1 MKFKTIRRGFGCVV
15 LLCGIAFASAGAQL
29 HVIVYKD
36 APVSEEVLDRA
47 RAEAVRIFRGAGIE
61 LSWINCS
68 RNMAANE
75 CQASPAE
82 GVLYLNIVSQG
93 TLVHDLV
100 YGEAFLDDRG
110 KGKVAD
116 VFYDRVKDAQREL
129 GINEGRL
136 LGAIAAHE
144 IGHLVLGLHAHHW
157 TGIMTPNWDRENL
170 RLLGMG
176 TLFFS
181 KEQAIRMRQC
191 LSEPE
196 RFIAVTDAQNQE
208 SGIAKPR
215 SNR

>member
-15 LLCGIAFASAGAQL
+15 LSCGIAFASAGAQL
-29 HVIVYKD
+29 HVIVHKD
-36 APVSEEVLDRA
+36 APVPEGVLERA

-68 RNMAANE
+68 RNTPARE
-75 CQASPAE
+75 CQASTAE
-82 GVLYLNIVSQG
+82 NVLYLNIVSHG
-93 TLVHDLV
+93 TLVHDMV

-116 VFYDRVKDAQREL
+116 VFYDRVEDARRDL

-170 RLLGMG
+170 RFLGMG
-176 TLFFS
+176 TLCFS
-181 KEQAIRMRQC
+181 KEQATSMRQR
-191 LSEPE
+191 LRGVDRVMTAME
-196 RFIAVTDAQNQE
+196 TGD
-208 SGIAKPR
+208 
-215 SNR
+215 